1 MNRQE
6 FLQRIGK
13 EYRPYFDKLFKQA
26 GERFQT
32 GSSRSARNQGHKFTN
47 ETDETDSRTLRS
59 PDRHALITF
68 RLDRSLSIDRFG
80 MEVRFE
86 NTEQAKQF
94 LEVYPVVLDVLAR
107 QEGLE

>member
-1 MNRQE
+1 MNRKE
-6 FLQRIGK
+6 FLQRTGK

-32 GSSRSARNQGHKFTN
+32 GPYRSARNQGHKFTN
-47 ETDETDSRTLRS
+47 ETDSRTLCS
-59 PDRHALITF
+59 PDGRALITF

-94 LEVYPVVLDVLAR
+94 FEVYPAVLDVLAR
-107 QEGLE
+107 QDGLE